1 MRVLIADDDV
11 ISRTLLQ
18 RTLTQLGHDVVA
30 VEDGPSAIVQL
41 LAPDG
46 PRLAI
51 LDWMMPG
58 ADGLTVCRAVR
69 QRNSPYVYAILLTA
83 RDARQDMVEALEA
96 GADDFLTKPL
106 DLTELTARMRAGVRV
121 VELQERLLEIQEGL
135 RVQATRDD
143 LTGLHNRRVVLE
155 HLERELRR
163 GRHEQRPVAVALAD
177 IDNFKAINDRYGHP
191 AGDVVLKRV
200 AEALRREVR
209 EYDAVGRYGG
219 EEFLFVLPG
228 CDRESGLIAAER
240 IRARVAATAAVWE
253 GVELPVT
260 VSVGLAWAGPGA
272 GTVADLIATADS
284 ALYRAKAGGRNR
296 IET

>member
-1 MRVLIADDDV
+1 MRVLIADDDA
-11 ISRTLLQ
+11 ISRTVLQ
-18 RTLTQLGHDVVA
+18 RTLTQLGHEVVA
-30 VEDGPSAIVQL
+30 GEDGPSAIVHL
-41 LAPDG
+41 LEPDG
-46 PRLAI
+46 PRLAV

-69 QRNSPYVYAILLTA
+69 QRAAPYVYTIVLTA

-106 DLTELTARMRAGVRV
+106 DPAELTARMRAGVRV

-135 RVQATRDD
+135 RIQATRDD
-143 LTGLHNRRVVLE
+143 LTGLDNRRVVLD

-163 GRHEQRPVAVALAD
+163 GRHEQRPVAVALTD

-228 CDRESGLIAAER
+228 CDGETGLVAAER
-240 IRARVAATAAVWE
+240 IRARVAATTAVWE

-260 VSVGLAWAGPGA
+260 VSVGLAWAAPGT
-272 GTVADLIATADS
+272 GKVADLIAAADG

-296 IET
+296 VES